1 MNLYEQTQAFS
12 AELLTNERRAAS
24 AMVRSYSTAYS
35 AIQSEI
41 GNMQRR
47 IATARAAGLDVSPA
61 WLYQQG
67 RLAVLQAQ
75 VLEQITKFGERA
87 DIILGG
93 SINTASALGGTHAE
107 ALLAT
112 ALPDGIA
119 ISPAMDPVRVGG
131 APTAAASSPFVAVVA
146 EEVSLATG
154 AIEKLTGALQPDAAV
169 GRLLAQLGPDAA
181 QAVTQALVQGLA
193 LGKNPQVVA
202 NGMRDALGGNLTRAL
217 TIARTETLRA
227 YREASRAT
235 FTANAS
241 VLDGWTWVSALGKR
255 TCASCF
261 AQHGSVHPLTEVMAT
276 HPRCRCSMAPAP
288 KSYRELGYGD
298 TPESVKIEKGP
309 DIFRRLPVDE
319 QRATLGPGKLAALR
333 SNGITLPDLVA
344 RKDSPVWGPGTSE
357 ASLAAAR
364 RNAAARR
371 RGATNTAPPIA
382 SSVAAL
388 APTAGAVPDMTDLR
402 SLEKVLLQTDQTRTG
417 VVEFLSSE
425 IGFDGAPRVL
435 SNPDFEKWL
444 QDNGV
449 MRIYRGI
456 NGGDGAA
463 RTQISLDLAEQY
475 RTGKMHTGKG
485 IYGAGTYAGGPSRGV
500 SSMSGSARA
509 AAEKAGNE
517 SGLGVAQRYA
527 GTDGTV
533 MQMAIRPDAVV
544 ANWEDAGV
552 KAAYKEWREK
562 VERNLATLGA
572 DGEGN
577 RAALSFSVWA
587 MSNGFDAFEI
597 PTRGYHVIL
606 NRTKAVVDATAD
618 TRPNYKAYKGLWQ

>member
-12 AELLTNERRAAS
+12 AELLTSERRAAS

-35 AIQSEI
+35 AIQTEI
-41 GNMQRR
+41 SNMQRR

-107 ALLAT
+107 ALLTA

-131 APTAAASSPFVAVVA
+131 RPTAAAASPFVPVVA

-169 GRLLAQLGPDAA
+169 GRLLAQLGPEAA
-181 QAVTQALVQGLA
+181 QAVTQSLVQGLA
-193 LGKNPQVVA
+193 LGKHPRVIA

-227 YREASRAT
+227 YRESSRAT
-235 FTANAS
+235 YTANAS
-241 VLDGWTWVSALGKR
+241 VLDGWTWVSALGPR

-261 AQHGSVHPLTEVMAT
+261 AQHGSLHPLTEVMAT
-276 HPRCRCSMAPAP
+276 HPRCRCSMAPAT
-288 KSYRELGYGD
+288 KSWRELGFGS
-298 TPESVKIEKGP
+298 TPESVKIEQGP

-344 RKDSPVWGPGTSE
+344 RKTSPVWGPGTSE

-371 RGATNTAPPIA
+371 GR
-382 SSVAAL
+382 
-388 APTAGAVPDMTDLR
+388 R
-402 SLEKVLLQTDQTRTG
+402 
-417 VVEFLSSE
+417 
-425 IGFDGAPRVL
+425 
-435 SNPDFEKWL
+435 
-444 QDNGV
+444 
-449 MRIYRGI
+449 
-456 NGGDGAA
+456 
-463 RTQISLDLAEQY
+463 
-475 RTGKMHTGKG
+475 
-485 IYGAGTYAGGPSRGV
+485 
-500 SSMSGSARA
+500 
-509 AAEKAGNE
+509 
-517 SGLGVAQRYA
+517 
-527 GTDGTV
+527 
-533 MQMAIRPDAVV
+533 
-544 ANWEDAGV
+544 
-552 KAAYKEWREK
+552 
-562 VERNLATLGA
+562 
-572 DGEGN
+572 
-577 RAALSFSVWA
+577 
-587 MSNGFDAFEI
+587 
-597 PTRGYHVIL
+597 
-606 NRTKAVVDATAD
+606 
-618 TRPNYKAYKGLWQ
+618 

>member
-12 AELLTNERRAAS
+12 AELLTSERRAAS

-35 AIQSEI
+35 AIQTEI

-47 IATARAAGLDVSPA
+47 IAAARAAGLDVSPA

-93 SINTASALGGTHAE
+93 SVNTASALGGTHAE

-235 FTANAS
+235 YTRNAS
-241 VLDGWTWVSALGKR
+241 VLEGWPWVSALGKR

-371 RGATNTAPPIA
+371 R
-382 SSVAAL
+382 
-388 APTAGAVPDMTDLR
+388 R
-402 SLEKVLLQTDQTRTG
+402 R
-417 VVEFLSSE
+417 
-425 IGFDGAPRVL
+425 
-435 SNPDFEKWL
+435 
-444 QDNGV
+444 
-449 MRIYRGI
+449 
-456 NGGDGAA
+456 
-463 RTQISLDLAEQY
+463 
-475 RTGKMHTGKG
+475 
-485 IYGAGTYAGGPSRGV
+485 
-500 SSMSGSARA
+500 
-509 AAEKAGNE
+509 
-517 SGLGVAQRYA
+517 
-527 GTDGTV
+527 
-533 MQMAIRPDAVV
+533 
-544 ANWEDAGV
+544 
-552 KAAYKEWREK
+552 
-562 VERNLATLGA
+562 
-572 DGEGN
+572 
-577 RAALSFSVWA
+577 
-587 MSNGFDAFEI
+587 
-597 PTRGYHVIL
+597 
-606 NRTKAVVDATAD
+606 
-618 TRPNYKAYKGLWQ
+618 

>member
-131 APTAAASSPFVAVVA
+131 APTAAAASPFVAVVA

-319 QRATLGPGKLAALR
+319 QRATLGPSKLAALR

-364 RNAAARR
+364 RNAALRKQAGAARPLVPAR
-371 RGATNTAPPIA
+371 PQRAAAATAPPLSPAIQRPKRGLLHPRETVRLFA
-382 SSVAAL
+382 AKSGRKAETLRAINKGLDAVGKVLDLPISSTKRAVQVVYKARSN
-388 APTAGAVPDMTDLR
+388 TQAGAYSARVVRASKASGSRTDR
-402 SLEKVLLQTDQTRTG
+402 I
-417 VVEFLSSE
+417 LSSNIE
-425 IGFDGAPRVL
+425 MVGDSIDTAVATFVHEYGHMLDMEMMGEAT
-435 SNPDFEKWL
+435 
-444 QDNGV
+444 
-449 MRIYRGI
+449 RGI
-456 NGGDGAA
+456 KKGDELYEWMQTVK
-463 RTQISLDLAEQY
+463 R
-475 RTGKMHTGKG
+475 
-485 IYGAGTYAGGPSRGV
+485 SRGYNAV
-500 SSMSGSARA
+500 LQSGMDYGDRA
-509 AAEKAGNE
+509 
-517 SGLGVAQRYA
+517 YF
-527 GTDGTV
+527 
-533 MQMAIRPDAVV
+533 
-544 ANWEDAGV
+544 
-552 KAAYKEWREK
+552 
-562 VERNLATLGA
+562 LGA
-572 DGEGN
+572 DECFARSFAQYIATKNGDRVMASEIRDTWAGTRRRHN
-577 RAALSFSVWA
+577 VDPQWQDDDFAPIAAALDNVFA
-587 MSNGFDAFEI
+587 A
-597 PTRGYHVIL
+597 RGWL
-606 NRTKAVVDATAD
+606 R
-618 TRPNYKAYKGLWQ
+618 

>member
-1 MNLYEQTQAFS
+1 VNLYEQTQAFS

-47 IATARAAGLDVSPA
+47 IAAARAAGLDVSPA

-193 LGKNPQVVA
+193 LAKNPRVIA

-235 FTANAS
+235 FTRNAS

-261 AQHGSVHPLTEVMAT
+261 AQHGSLHPLTEVMAT
-276 HPRCRCSMAPAP
+276 HPRCRCSMAPAT
-288 KSYRELGYGD
+288 KSWRELGFGD

-371 RGATNTAPPIA
+371 R
-382 SSVAAL
+382 
-388 APTAGAVPDMTDLR
+388 R
-402 SLEKVLLQTDQTRTG
+402 R
-417 VVEFLSSE
+417 
-425 IGFDGAPRVL
+425 
-435 SNPDFEKWL
+435 
-444 QDNGV
+444 
-449 MRIYRGI
+449 
-456 NGGDGAA
+456 
-463 RTQISLDLAEQY
+463 
-475 RTGKMHTGKG
+475 
-485 IYGAGTYAGGPSRGV
+485 
-500 SSMSGSARA
+500 
-509 AAEKAGNE
+509 
-517 SGLGVAQRYA
+517 
-527 GTDGTV
+527 
-533 MQMAIRPDAVV
+533 
-544 ANWEDAGV
+544 
-552 KAAYKEWREK
+552 
-562 VERNLATLGA
+562 
-572 DGEGN
+572 
-577 RAALSFSVWA
+577 
-587 MSNGFDAFEI
+587 
-597 PTRGYHVIL
+597 
-606 NRTKAVVDATAD
+606 
-618 TRPNYKAYKGLWQ
+618 